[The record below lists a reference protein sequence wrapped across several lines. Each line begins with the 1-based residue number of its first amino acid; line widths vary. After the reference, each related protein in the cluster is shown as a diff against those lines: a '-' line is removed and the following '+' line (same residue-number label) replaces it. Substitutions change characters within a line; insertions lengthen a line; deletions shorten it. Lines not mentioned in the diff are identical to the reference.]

1 MKEYAKYVLQIED
14 DAKLSEK
21 ISRNALKSINQLLS
35 KSEKNEPGD
44 LIKLLKKSTGFKG
57 VLEFDN

>member
-1 MKEYAKYVLQIED
+1 MKEYAKYALQIKD

-35 KSEKNEPGD
+35 KSEKNEP
-44 LIKLLKKSTGFKG
+44 
-57 VLEFDN
+57 